1 MKRFVFEASKAQLE
15 KPTEPKYVFCTTA
28 RSIVLAETEEEARLL
43 AERDMRKMYRG
54 SGVALGEARC
64 VSVDE
69 LPEDWNYGYG
79 DGRRA
84 GSDDDKAG
92 LIARYVIR

>member
-1 MKRFVFEASKAQLE
+1 
-15 KPTEPKYVFCTTA
+15 
-28 RSIVLAETEEEARLL
+28 
-43 AERDMRKMYRG
+43 MRKMYRG

-64 VSVDE
+64 VSADE